1 MASVLETTAVSLRKG
16 NHAANL
22 VFTGISGELVA
33 DLGNG
38 TESAQGTDHHATL
51 RLHNGVTQGGIEM
64 ARADMRNVTTAV
76 LAEFREAFADRNL
89 AYSDLRNLQ
98 SLVGDANQQLLINN
112 VVNTFQSYGIMN
124 EAWLT
129 KILEGNESGYEPGYV
144 LRNTY
149 NFNTKYLA
157 GDIASAIHTGVDGNK
172 PLAYQDT
179 SNIDTYSLTDPS
191 LHPTT
196 GQNRPLAYADMRNV
210 DTANLA
216 TNSGISHQGK
226 DLAYTDITN
235 VTKTTLVNKGL
246 QDSSNR
252 FTDTIDVDGT
262 YTTDQY
268 PSLLSAK
275 DYIDTQD
282 SKRAD
287 VHLSNLTGMDSADT
301 AVAEATNWKI
311 NKNDVIPDLNSSTSN
326 VDAVDAEIA
335 TFKQVWKFVQE
346 AMGSLSGASF
356 RPMTTVTTNTIYLQ
370 PFVANYHV
378 KPGVALT
385 GAMIFDTSNIASV
398 INVAYYKYGTV
409 YLDTEKPVVGNKL
422 YDSNFDIIEGKWI
435 ETVVESETQP
445 YSFKDNDGVLYTSSQ
460 QSVTNPENIA
470 SFKLSIHP
478 EADLSGVTW
487 PSNVTWLDGSVPPLP
502 TGSNYSIEFTSYDGL
517 ATWQAIAEGWST
529 ARWD

>member
-76 LAEFREAFADRNL
+76 LAEFREVFADRNL

-98 SLVGDANQQLLINN
+98 SLVGDANQQFLINN

-157 GDIASAIHTGVDGNK
+157 GDIASTIHTGVDGNK

-226 DLAYTDITN
+226 DLAYTDMTN

-275 DYIDTQD
+275 DYIDTQN

-311 NKNDVIPDLNSSTSN
+311 NKNDVIPDLNSSTST

-356 RPMTTVTTNTIYLQ
+356 RPMNTVTTNTIYLQ
-370 PFVANYHV
+370 PFVANYYV
-378 KPGVALT
+378 KPGITLT
-385 GAMIFDTSNIASV
+385 GAMIFDTSDIASV
-398 INVAYYKYGTV
+398 INIAYYKYGTV
-409 YLDTEKPVVGNKL
+409 YLDTEKPVVGNRL
-422 YDSNFDIIEGKWI
+422 YDSNFYTIEGKWI

-487 PSNVTWLDGSVPPLP
+487 PSNITWLDGSVPPLP

>member
-22 VFTGISGELVA
+22 VFTGVSGELVA

-76 LAEFREAFADRNL
+76 LAEFREVFGDRNL

-98 SLVGDANQQLLINN
+98 SLVGDANQQFLINN

-157 GDIASAIHTGVDGNK
+157 GDIASTIHTGVDGNK

-216 TNSGISHQGK
+216 TNSGTSHQGK
-226 DLAYTDITN
+226 DLAYADMTN

-252 FTDTIDVDGT
+252 FVDEIDVDGT

-311 NKNDVIPDLNSSTSN
+311 NRNDVIPDLNSSTST
-326 VDAVDAEIA
+326 VDAVAAEIA

-346 AMGSLSGASF
+346 AMSSLSGASF
-356 RPMTTVTTNTIYLQ
+356 RPMNTVTTNTIYLQ
-370 PFVANYHV
+370 PFVANYYV

-385 GAMIFDTSNIASV
+385 GAMTFDTSDIASV

-409 YLDTEKPVVGNKL
+409 YLDTLEPVIGNRL
-422 YDSNFDIIEGKWI
+422 YDSNFNIIEGKWVAEVI
-435 ETVVESETQP
+435 SVTD
-445 YSFKDNDGVLYTSSQ
+445 FKDNSGTTYTYSGT
-460 QSVTNPENIA
+460 SVTNPENIA

-487 PSNVTWLDGSVPPLP
+487 PSNITWLDGSVPPLP

-517 ATWQAIAEGWST
+517 VTWQAIAEGWST

>member
-22 VFTGISGELVA
+22 VFTGVSGELVA

-76 LAEFREAFADRNL
+76 LAEFREVFADRNL

-98 SLVGDANQQLLINN
+98 SLIGDANQQHLVANI
-112 VVNTFQSYGIMN
+112 VNTFQSYGIMN

-129 KILEGNESGYEPGYV
+129 KILEGNETGYEPGYV

-157 GDIASAIHTGVDGNK
+157 GDIASIIHTGVDGDK

-179 SNIDTYSLTDPS
+179 SNIDTYNLTDPT
-191 LHPTT
+191 LHPTI

-216 TNSGISHQGK
+216 TNSGTFHQGK
-226 DLAYTDITN
+226 DLAYTDMTN
-235 VTKTTLVNKGL
+235 VTKSTLVNKGL

-275 DYIDTQD
+275 DYIDSQD

-301 AVAEATNWKI
+301 AMAEVTDWKI
-311 NKNDVIPDLNSSTSN
+311 NKNDLIPDLNSSTSI
-326 VDAVDAEIA
+326 VDGVAAEIA
-335 TFKQVWKFVQE
+335 TFKQVWKFVQK
-346 AMGSLSGASF
+346 AIGSSSGASF
-356 RPMTTVTTNTIYLQ
+356 RPMNIVTTNTIYLQ
-370 PFVANYHV
+370 PFVANYYV
-378 KPGVALT
+378 RSGTTLT
-385 GAMIFDTSNIASV
+385 GAMVFNTNDITSV
-398 INVAYYKYGTV
+398 INIAYYKYGTV
-409 YLDTEKPVVGNKL
+409 YLDTLEPVAGNKL
-422 YDSNFDIIEGKWI
+422 YDSNFDIIEGKWVAEVI
-435 ETVVESETQP
+435 SAT
-445 YSFKDNDGVLYTSSQ
+445 SFKDASGTTYTYSGTSA
-460 QSVTNPENIA
+460 TRAKNIA
-470 SFKLSIHP
+470 SFKLSVHSG
-478 EADLSGVTW
+478 ANLSGVTW
-487 PSNVTWLDGSVPPLP
+487 PSNVIWLDGSAPPLP

-517 ATWQAIAEGWST
+517 ATWQAVAEGWST